1 MSKVYLRKRQVADRY
16 GKIALRSV
24 ERAAKDGRIPAPE
37 YPCGPNMPMWDEAK
51 LIANERAAAIATKR
65 RQGGEAT

>member
-16 GKIALRSV
+16 GNVYLRWV

-51 LIANERAAAIATKR
+51 LIANERAATIAAKR
-65 RQGGEAT
+65 RSGGAA